1 MYCPKCGDSLK
12 EQGGVFLWE
21 RGQME
26 LSQFMAERLYSGFV
40 SKTEE
45 PEDFRFTKAGYRF
58 GGQWFCPGCG
68 VLMNEETPGAVKCPQ
83 CRRNIGKYLRQLVEL
98 HPHAGQNV

>member
-1 MYCPKCGDSLK
+1 MYCPKCGDSMK
-12 EQGGVFLWE
+12 EQRGVFVCE

-26 LSQFMAERLYSGFV
+26 LSQFMAERLYAGFV
-40 SKTEE
+40 GKTEQ
-45 PEDFRFTKAGYRF
+45 PEDFRIANEGCRF

-83 CRRNIGKYLRQLVEL
+83 CKRNIGKYLRQLVEL
-98 HPHAGQNV
+98 HPHSSQ

>member
-1 MYCPKCGDSLK
+1 
-12 EQGGVFLWE
+12 
-21 RGQME
+21 ME

-40 SKTEE
+40 SKTEQ
-45 PEDFRFTKAGYRF
+45 PEDFRIADEGYRF

-83 CRRNIGKYLRQLVEL
+83 CKRNIGSTCGNWWNYIPTQVNERYRLFETVTVIRVL
-98 HPHAGQNV
+98 

>member
-12 EQGGVFLWE
+12 EQSGVFLCE

-26 LSQFMAERLYSGFV
+26 LSGFMAEGLYSGFV
-40 SKTEE
+40 SKTER
-45 PEDFRFTKAGYRF
+45 PEDFTFKKEGQRF

-68 VLMNEETPGAVKCPQ
+68 VLMNEATPEQ
-83 CRRNIGKYLRQLVEL
+83 
-98 HPHAGQNV
+98 